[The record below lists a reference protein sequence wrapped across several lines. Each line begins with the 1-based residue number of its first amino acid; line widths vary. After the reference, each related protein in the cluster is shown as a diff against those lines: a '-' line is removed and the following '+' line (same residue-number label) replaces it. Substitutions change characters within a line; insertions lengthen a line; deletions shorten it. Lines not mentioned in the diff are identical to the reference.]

1 VVASHVIDYLGLELN
16 ILFGAR
22 YWGKMDRR
30 EEIGEEGFGFLFD
43 KKDRRD
49 FFHPFTYIIFNASN

>member
-16 ILFGAR
+16 ILFVAR

-49 FFHPFTYIIFNASN
+49 FLILSHI